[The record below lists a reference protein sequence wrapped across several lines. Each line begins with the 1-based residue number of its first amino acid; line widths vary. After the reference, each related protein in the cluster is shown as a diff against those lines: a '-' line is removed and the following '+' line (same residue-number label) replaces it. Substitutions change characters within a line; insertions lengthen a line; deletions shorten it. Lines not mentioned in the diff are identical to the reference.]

1 MDKSRE
7 LLKDKTVDFTGDDNV
22 SAAEGAVLAVEDES
36 EFISEDEHG
45 LLAGDNTMVFQ
56 VESGLAGKRLDVF
69 LTGEVPEM
77 TRSHIQKLIDE
88 GRVTVNGMAAKANAK
103 LKPGDE
109 VVFVIPEPEEL
120 KVEGEEIPL
129 DILYEDSDLIV
140 INKPR
145 GMVVHPA
152 PGNTSGTL
160 VNALLFHC
168 KDLSGING
176 VMRPGIVHRLDKDTS
191 GVMMAAKNDLAHLSL
206 AGQIKDRE
214 VTRRYTALVHGNI
227 QEPGGVVEAPIGR
240 DPQDRKK
247 MAVVL
252 KNSKPALTRY
262 TVLERY
268 GDYTLVECKLE
279 TGRTHQ
285 IRVHLVYLGHPV
297 VGDPKYGTRK
307 AHFGLQGQALHAGV
321 LGFRHPRTGD
331 YLEFSAPVPEPMAGI
346 IKKLQNQSA
355 M

>member
-36 EFISEDEHG
+36 EFISEDEHE

-56 VESGLAGKRLDVF
+56 AEPGQAGKRLDVF

-88 GRVTVNGMAAKANAK
+88 GRVTVNGTAAKANAK

-262 TVLERY
+262 TVLERF

-285 IRVHLVYLGHPV
+285 IRVHLAYLGHPV